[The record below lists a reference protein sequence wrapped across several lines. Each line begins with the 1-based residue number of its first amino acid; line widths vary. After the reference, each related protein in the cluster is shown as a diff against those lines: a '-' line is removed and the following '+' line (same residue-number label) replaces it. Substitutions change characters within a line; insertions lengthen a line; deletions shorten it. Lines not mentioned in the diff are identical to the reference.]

1 MGKFIIE
8 GEHRLSGRVKV
19 QGAKNAALPVLAATV
34 MSRGEM
40 TLFNCPEIRDVHNM
54 LSILRELGVESYYD
68 GDALKISGRNA
79 RSSPMPQRLSKEL
92 RSSIFMLGPL
102 LSRFGEAVC
111 AYPGG
116 CEIGHRPVDLHLKGL
131 AALGADIRE
140 ERGYIIC
147 DGHNMH
153 GGEIHLDYPSVG
165 ATENIMMAAAAV
177 PGDTVITNSAR
188 EPEIEE
194 LQNFLNSIGGD
205 IRGAG
210 TSTIYIK
217 GGMEEVP
224 AAAHRI
230 MPDRIAAGTLM
241 CAVAMAGGEAE
252 LTDVCPEH
260 IGSLIS
266 KLREAGC
273 HISCGR
279 DTLEIRAKERP
290 EEIKLIETLPYP
302 GFPTDMQAQIFA
314 LCTVADGTSVI
325 VENLFENRFRHC
337 AELIKMGANIQGQRQ
352 RHKSLSKTDRL
363 HPCKN
368 SYILIRKFDLERY
381 QRKGAGSLRAGG
393 KDPAQNISDRRCGS
407 CGGAGKSNALKQVF
421 ADMDLM
427 TDGAVCAGTVMAG
440 FRCDIGNRGQ
450 HNKCQ
455 HYGQQARHKTKFLCH
470 GLPSFAIL

>member
-8 GEHRLSGRVKV
+8 GGHRLSGRVKV
-19 QGAKNAALPVLAATV
+19 QGAKNAALPVLAAAV

-177 PGDTVITNSAR
+177 PDDTVITNSAR

-194 LQNFLNSIGGD
+194 LAEFPQLNRRRYPWRRHIYHIHKRWNGRSAGSCAQNNARQDSCGNAHVRRGD
-205 IRGAG
+205 GRRRSGA
-210 TSTIYIK
+210 YRR
-217 GGMEEVP
+217 VP
-224 AAAHRI
+224 GAHRQ
-230 MPDRIAAGTLM
+230 P
-241 CAVAMAGGEAE
+241 
-252 LTDVCPEH
+252 H
-260 IGSLIS
+260 IKATRGRVSY
-266 KLREAGC
+266 KLRQGYAG
-273 HISCGR
+273 
-279 DTLEIRAKERP
+279 DTGK
-290 EEIKLIETLPYP
+290 
-302 GFPTDMQAQIFA
+302 
-314 LCTVADGTSVI
+314 GT
-325 VENLFENRFRHC
+325 
-337 AELIKMGANIQGQRQ
+337 A
-352 RHKSLSKTDRL
+352 
-363 HPCKN
+363 
-368 SYILIRKFDLERY
+368 
-381 QRKGAGSLRAGG
+381 
-393 KDPAQNISDRRCGS
+393 
-407 CGGAGKSNALKQVF
+407 
-421 ADMDLM
+421 
-427 TDGAVCAGTVMAG
+427 
-440 FRCDIGNRGQ
+440 
-450 HNKCQ
+450 
-455 HYGQQARHKTKFLCH
+455 
-470 GLPSFAIL
+470 

>member
-8 GEHRLSGRVKV
+8 GGHRLSGRVKV

-147 DGHNMH
+147 GGHNMH

-252 LTDVCPEH
+252 LTDV
-260 IGSLIS
+260 
-266 KLREAGC
+266 
-273 HISCGR
+273 
-279 DTLEIRAKERP
+279 
-290 EEIKLIETLPYP
+290 
-302 GFPTDMQAQIFA
+302 
-314 LCTVADGTSVI
+314 
-325 VENLFENRFRHC
+325 
-337 AELIKMGANIQGQRQ
+337 
-352 RHKSLSKTDRL
+352 
-363 HPCKN
+363 
-368 SYILIRKFDLERY
+368 
-381 QRKGAGSLRAGG
+381 
-393 KDPAQNISDRRCGS
+393 
-407 CGGAGKSNALKQVF
+407 
-421 ADMDLM
+421 
-427 TDGAVCAGTVMAG
+427 
-440 FRCDIGNRGQ
+440 
-450 HNKCQ
+450 
-455 HYGQQARHKTKFLCH
+455 
-470 GLPSFAIL
+470 